1 MFLAL
6 TLAENAQ
13 HRQARRSFLT
23 AFLKPA
29 PAKKAAPEDCLDTVL
44 FVILIVRFRLSTLG
58 HRGKALGF
66 QHIQQRPQG
75 IQFSK

>member
-1 MFLAL
+1 M
-6 TLAENAQ
+6 TIAEDAQ
-13 HRQARRSFLT
+13 YRQVCQPFLT
-23 AFLKPA
+23 TFLKPA

-66 QHIQQRPQG
+66 QYIQQRPQG